1 LWSYITKY
9 EPNYFG
15 KVGFT
20 SPKSLKK
27 RGKEINVGTLEGIAA
42 KFQEGKEG
50 GKTLIDLEAMGYS
63 KLLGTG
69 RITKSLV
76 IKVSSCSKS
85 AAEKVKRAGG
95 QILTETQETG
105 E

>member
-1 LWSYITKY
+1 LWSYVIKY

-27 RGKEINVGTLEGIAA
+27 REKGINVGTLEGIAA
-42 KFQEGKEG
+42 KFQGGKEG
-50 GKTLIDLEAMGYS
+50 DKALIDLEAMGYT
-63 KLLGTG
+63 KLLGAG
-69 RITKSLV
+69 RITKPLT
-76 IKVSSCSKS
+76 IKVPSCSKY
-85 AAEKVKRAGG
+85 AAEKIKKAGG
-95 QILTETQETG
+95 QILAETQETG